1 MATSS
6 HEVDCGGGRRCGG
19 ARITRRRFHALVS
32 DKTVSDKTVSDKT
45 VSDKTDR
52 ERGKVKDQSV
62 VPRRRRPTLN
72 FH

>member
-45 VSDKTDR
+45 DR